1 MTSSSGKWY
10 PIAFRSRLFFTWK
23 WWIFVFTFL
32 EILSET
38 SSSKESKIVPAP
50 PMSPTNS
57 SISSDE
63 EDGGT
68 WHTPTNQTTPVKVKE
83 VTSLRGHDLE
93 PEVTITPK
101 KPEEKKNRF
110 SNLFNRFKTKNHSSS
125 TNIVSDA
132 KEAAATTP
140 SSRPAFSRSNSMTSD
155 NGRGFVR
162 NTSERH
168 SYKAPSATSRY
179 MQAAEAYAAKNR

>member
-1 MTSSSGKWY
+1 MKITY
-10 PIAFRSRLFFTWK
+10 VLLYFFS
-23 WWIFVFTFL
+23 

-38 SSSKESKIVPAP
+38 SSTKESKIVPAP

-83 VTSLRGHDLE
+83 AIRGLDLE
-93 PEVTITPK
+93 PEVTITPSK

-132 KEAAATTP
+132 KEVAATTP
-140 SSRPAFSRSNSMTSD
+140 SRPAFSRSNSMTSD

>member
-1 MTSSSGKWY
+1 M
-10 PIAFRSRLFFTWK
+10 INF
-23 WWIFVFTFL
+23 FL

-93 PEVTITPK
+93 SEVTITPSK

-125 TNIVSDA
+125 TNIVNDA